1 MRKASKMKQKP
12 DTIQVVMNIN
22 GNVYY
27 ECSLDQSMK
36 SVMEH
41 FLELRLKHKPTK
53 DEMTSLCIVDF
64 SKPNVPLPLHKTV
77 RQCGIKDDTRLESR
91 NLRKELLWVRPLSNL
106 KKPKKK
112 SKAHESSQDQEE
124 EDDDPFQIYSAPT
137 AVNPST
143 YITDMLNNLY
153 DQFMDKYQ
161 Y

>member
-12 DTIQVVMNIN
+12 ETIQVYMNIN

-27 ECSLDQSMK
+27 ECS
-36 SVMEH
+36 
-41 FLELRLKHKPTK
+41 
-53 DEMTSLCIVDF
+53 
-64 SKPNVPLPLHKTV
+64 
-77 RQCGIKDDTRLESR
+77 LESR